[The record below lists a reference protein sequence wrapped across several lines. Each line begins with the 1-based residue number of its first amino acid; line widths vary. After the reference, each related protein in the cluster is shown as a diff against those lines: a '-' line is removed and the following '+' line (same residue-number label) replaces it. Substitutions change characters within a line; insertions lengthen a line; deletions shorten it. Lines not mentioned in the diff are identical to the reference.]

1 MICRILHWTNSA
13 FMDLS
18 RNFIRLRT
26 AAPLFIAMLA
36 VALCYSASITTL
48 WKKWVLWDQDL
59 AHALPTLALMF
70 ILLAIHN
77 FATTVTTVA
86 KTPWYWVQISA
97 LFSCSLL
104 WYFFESLSISLP
116 AYFLIICILCLFIST
131 CLSTKVM
138 LAALPYIGLTLFTIP
153 VWSELTGILVDL
165 SSTMVGYA
173 VKLSNL
179 TALLDGNNIFLP
191 SGAIYIADGCS
202 GLRYL
207 TIALLMGYTMIL
219 INHYRLPGAV
229 ITIGLAII
237 LGLAANWLRIYL
249 LVLIGYH
256 TEMQSSL
263 MHDHETFGWVVFA
276 CILIPSIYFAPVPKQ
291 VASAAINIPTRPSF
305 LPLIPLVFGPVLL
318 HFSPEPTPDV
328 QPLNLQHLDTYSIN
342 GPKSVGASLS
352 IDIPK
357 REQRLISLKEM
368 ELQIDLYTQ
377 VPKGKKEEIVPY
389 IGRMIDATNWSSGEQ
404 QKLTTPAGYSFDS
417 GIYKRV
423 GSSARILVTRQYIV
437 GKFQTASY
445 LHAKLLQII
454 AKATGNSYFGLLI
467 IQINCKNDCN
477 EELSALPPV
486 LDTVGKLQE

>member
-1 MICRILHWTNSA
+1 
-13 FMDLS
+13 MDLS

-26 AAPLFIAMLA
+26 AAPLFIVILA

-70 ILLAIHN
+70 ILLGNHN
-77 FATTVTTVA
+77 FATTTATVA
-86 KTPWYWVQISA
+86 KTPWYWLQMSA
-97 LFSCSLL
+97 LFGCSLL

-116 AYFLIICILCLFIST
+116 AYFLIISILCLFIST

-138 LAALPYIGLTLFTIP
+138 FAALPYIGLTLFTIP
-153 VWSELTGILVDL
+153 VWSELTGMLVDL

-207 TIALLMGYTMIL
+207 TIALLMGYTLIL
-219 INHYRLPGAV
+219 INHYRLTGTV

-276 CILIPSIYFAPVPKQ
+276 CILIPSIYFAPVSKQ
-291 VASAAINIPTRPSF
+291 VSAAINIPTRPSF

-318 HFSPEPTPDV
+318 HFSPEPTPDA
-328 QPLNLQHLDTYSIN
+328 QALNLQHLNPYSIN
-342 GPKSVGASLS
+342 EAKSVGAYLS

-357 REQRLISLKEM
+357 REQRLISLKQM

-389 IGRMIDATNWSSGEQ
+389 IGRMIDAANWSSGEQ
-404 QKLTTPAGYSFDS
+404 LTLTTPAGYSFET

-423 GSSARILVTRQYIV
+423 GSSARILVAKQYIV
-437 GKFQTASY
+437 GKFRMTSY

-467 IQINCKNDCN
+467 IQTNCKGDCG
-477 EELSALPPV
+477 EELSALPPL
-486 LDTVGKLQE
+486 LDIVGEPQE